1 VNQPYTE
8 EDCPFVRLVLRLLDY
23 DGQDVSRD
31 VLIPWVEAHPGA
43 AAWLESLRER
53 GCSAIPT
60 LQLEDLWRLYALS
73 RACEMLLLSLELTE
87 PQAGSGGDL
96 ALSMQQFEE
105 FFSRLGID
113 VMRPEVYAPFH
124 HEIVAT
130 FAEPASGE
138 VLRIVA
144 WHWPCLM
151 LGTLMI
157 QRGGVTVSASAEVLV
172 PGIAD
177 TSTLYWA
184 YDRKNRPTHHP
195 AHGWGSNSHWR
206 TAFRRDYH
214 LGDTHHFNVDGKC
227 DLSSV
232 DPGTLDESGLS
243 RAERIELLVNRS
255 FVTISKEHTDL
266 FPYGDRMSLT
276 ASAVLA
282 DRCQPHDDA
291 YSAE

>member
-1 VNQPYTE
+1 MNHPDTE
-8 EDCPFVRLVLRLLDY
+8 EDCPFVPLVLRLLDY
-23 DGQDVSRD
+23 DGQDVFGD

-43 AAWLESLRER
+43 AIWLASLRER
-53 GCSAIPT
+53 GCSAVPT
-60 LQLEDLWRLYALS
+60 LQSEDLWRLYALS
-73 RACEMLLLSLELTE
+73 RACEVLMLSLETAQ
-87 PQAGSGGDL
+87 PQARSGGHL
-96 ALSMQQFEE
+96 TLSLWQFED

-113 VMRPEVYAPFH
+113 AMRPELYTPFH

-130 FAEPASGE
+130 FPAPSPGQ
-138 VLRIVA
+138 VPQILA

-157 QRGGVTVSASAEVLV
+157 QRGGVTLSAGAEVLA

-184 YDRKNRPTHHP
+184 YDRNSRPTHDL
-195 AHGWGSNSHWR
+195 AHGWGSNSRWR

-232 DPGTLDESGLS
+232 DAGTLDESGLS
-243 RAERIELLVNRS
+243 RAERIELLINRS
-255 FVTISKEHTDL
+255 FVTIPKEHADL
-266 FPYGDRMSLT
+266 FPYGDRLSLT
-276 ASAVLA
+276 APAAPRPSPPSLW
-282 DRCQPHDDA
+282 RRLL
-291 YSAE
+291 S